1 MIELTRTTTDHRGPY
16 QVAGPAIIFKDFGE
30 EFVVA
35 NLDSGLFYSL
45 NGFAG
50 YLWREMSAGRVC
62 SDIVAP
68 YGSAEADDIREFVAT
83 LVSERL
89 IRPADDVR
97 APADPAPP
105 RPFSTPTLERFD
117 DLQGLLMID
126 PIHEV
131 SEAGWPLTP

>member
-1 MIELTRTTTDHRGPY
+1 MIEQADMTTAHQGTY
-16 QVAGPAIIFKDFGE
+16 QVNGPAIIFKDFGE

-45 NGFAG
+45 NDFAG
-50 YLWREMSAGRVC
+50 YVWRELSSGHFI

-68 YGSAEADDIREFVAT
+68 YDGAEADEIRNFMAT

-89 IRPADDVR
+89 IKPADDVR
-97 APADPAPP
+97 APAGRPAP
-105 RPFSTPTLERFD
+105 RPFSSPTLERFD